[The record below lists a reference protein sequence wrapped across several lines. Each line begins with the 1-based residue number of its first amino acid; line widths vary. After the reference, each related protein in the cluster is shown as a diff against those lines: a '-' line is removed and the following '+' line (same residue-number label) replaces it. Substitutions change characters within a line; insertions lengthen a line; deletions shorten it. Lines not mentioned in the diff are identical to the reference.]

1 MNKYDILYILKP
13 TLDEAEITAQTEK
26 YAAVVT
32 NGGGEVE
39 KVDKWGIKRF
49 AYPIN
54 FKNEGFYVLMTFT
67 SAPEVSKEIERQ
79 MGISDDVFRFMTTR
93 AK

>member
-1 MNKYDILYILKP
+1 MNKYEILYILKP
-13 TLDEAEITAQTEK
+13 TLDEAELTAQTEK
-26 YAAVVT
+26 FAAIVT
-32 NGGGEVE
+32 ENGGEVE
-39 KVDKWGIKRF
+39 AVDKWGIKRL

-54 FKNEGFYVLMTFT
+54 FKNEGFYVLMTFKGN
-67 SAPEVSKEIERQ
+67 AELPKEIERQ